1 MKIPLFL
8 IKYYLKSQ
16 QYHIR
21 IGHIFKQGFQCWNYF
36 GTRMEFTMFDYEQQT
51 LRYRFTWNNFWSS
64 NFDYDDNKLQ
74 PKFHNYLINF
84 YAITTILSTICH
96 QISAI
101 VILCSYPIFV
111 HYSVHLFNINQIT
124 LIQLILTFF
133 GYLALLI
140 HIIFMMGQL
149 FRAMNFIVV
158 SVEFSKVQIKQFF
171 SSLKLLR
178 NYNSFGTDHHS
189 ISFIQNSILFLSRQQ
204 FEYVKQYADVTKVNR
219 TASPYFVYDEMISK
233 SSIIMACLFTSRQL
247 QMNLFNL
254 CIIPGLLSMF
264 FYTTGLY
271 QSVSNLPL
279 YNQRS
284 ARLISQWLAKFQWL
298 SSSIKNKAIN
308 RRFSQAYLRYLIK
321 LNLFIQT
328 MPNNKFGFSCGRLF
342 FITKFK
348 YIQLFILNFH
358 LTIKFYKK
366 ICMSPQ

>member
-36 GTRMEFTMFDYEQQT
+36 GTRMEFTMFDYEQRKIPYNYQTFRHAIWYTLNAWTAIIFLMFLTNDETLISIKHIEKIFGIDRLDLLLNEMIIIFLILEWMWIFTFKET
-51 LRYRFTWNNFWSS
+51 LRYRFTW
-64 NFDYDDNKLQ
+64 
-74 PKFHNYLINF
+74 
-84 YAITTILSTICH
+84 T
-96 QISAI
+96 
-101 VILCSYPIFV
+101 
-111 HYSVHLFNINQIT
+111 
-124 LIQLILTFF
+124 
-133 GYLALLI
+133 LLI